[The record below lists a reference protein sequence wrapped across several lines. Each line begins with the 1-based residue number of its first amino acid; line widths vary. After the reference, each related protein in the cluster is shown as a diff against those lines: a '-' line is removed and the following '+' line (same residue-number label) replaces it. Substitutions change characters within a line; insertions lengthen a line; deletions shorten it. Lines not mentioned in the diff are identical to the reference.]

1 MSLRKNLI
9 SNFILTAST
18 ILFPLITFPYITR
31 TLSNDGIGRVFFI
44 DAFTQYFII
53 FSAIGIPYYGIRE
66 VAKVKENVTA
76 TSKLVIEL
84 VILQFSLSAVFVV
97 IFGLL
102 YLLVPSLKHDGI
114 LVQIGCISIISNS
127 FLIEWYYQGTEQF
140 TFITI
145 RSLIIKLLSVVC
157 ILYFVRNSQDF
168 NTYYLILSLLVFANA
183 LLNFSNFIKKS
194 YVKATSYNFSVHIRP
209 LLILF
214 SINVS
219 VSIYTVLDTIILG
232 LFTDPENVSYYTV
245 PLRLVKMFWM
255 VVGGIGTVL
264 IPRMS
269 NLFINNDNEGIK
281 ALMKKSFS
289 IVFLLTIPFC
299 FFSVYFTK
307 EILTIISG
315 DKYLN
320 AVSAFRILSVVP
332 LIIGV
337 CNVLGT
343 QFLLPIGDEKKI
355 LYGTIAGLIISLLF
369 NIVLIPYIKFIGA
382 AVTCVL
388 AELTVCLYIV
398 YAAKKRININLDKSL
413 LWQIFLC
420 LFITGA
426 SSYVL
431 NGYVHNLILLSASV
445 FIYFLSFVVLQF
457 AVFKNEFVFSLI
469 KIKGI

>member
-269 NLFINNDNEGIK
+269 SLFINNDNEGIK